1 MDREEVKTKLFE
13 VLADICE
20 DDIVL
25 SDPEVDLFE
34 SGLLDSIAYMELLL
48 EIENELGISIAPSE
62 VEKEDVNTP
71 AKLLAVVL
79 SKL

>member
-1 MDREEVKTKLFE
+1 MSKEEAKEKLLE

-20 DDIVL
+20 DDVVMNDL
-25 SDPEVDLFE
+25 DVDLFE

-48 EIENELGISIAPSE
+48 EIENELGISVAPSE

-71 AKLLAVVL
+71 SKLIEVVL
-79 SKL
+79 NKL